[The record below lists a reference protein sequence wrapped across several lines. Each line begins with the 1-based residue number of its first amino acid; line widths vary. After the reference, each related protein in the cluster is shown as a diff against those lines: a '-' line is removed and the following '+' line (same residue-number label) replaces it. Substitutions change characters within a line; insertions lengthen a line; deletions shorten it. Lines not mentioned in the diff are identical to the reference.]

1 MATAHMTPA
10 ITIAGS
16 LFIALVQD
24 ILNRAC
30 DGQIK
35 GSDDAKKRRENRE
48 GNITPERGRRP
59 LAGIDH
65 LFYIL
70 LCFAGRFPF

>member
-30 DGQIK
+30 DGQIE
-35 GSDDAKKRRENRE
+35 GGDDAKKTTRES
-48 GNITPERGRRP
+48 
-59 LAGIDH
+59 
-65 LFYIL
+65 
-70 LCFAGRFPF
+70 